1 MSPIYVPG
9 KVVLRKDYIPLDASY
24 NNVTLLLHG
33 NGPNGSTVF
42 TDNSPTPKTVTA
54 AGNAQ
59 ISTAQSKF
67 GGASIAFD
75 GTGDTLTVNSNLLD
89 GSTWTAEAWIRAA
102 SIGTNER
109 TIFSQYDSA
118 NANRTIFSITTT
130 GAIKIFNG
138 AQGTTASSATITA
151 NQWYHIAFVRSS
163 ATTVTAFL
171 DGIQVAQATNFA
183 GPTSITTMIG
193 GYFGFPDD
201 QWNGWID
208 DIRVTTVA
216 RYTANFTP
224 PTEPFPDR
232 TDG

>member
-1 MSPIYVPG
+1 MLINSYAFAAAT
-9 KVVLRKDYIPLDASY
+9 ASDP
-24 NNVTLLLHG
+24 NFSNVSLLLHG
-33 NGPNGSTVF
+33 NGANGSTSII
-42 TDNSPTPKTVTA
+42 DSSPSPKTVTA
-54 AGNAQ
+54 VGNAQ

-89 GSTWTAEAWIRAA
+89 GSTWTAEAWIRPAP
-102 SIGTNER
+102 IGTNER
-109 TIFSQYDSA
+109 TIFSQYNSA

-130 GAIKIFNG
+130 GSIKLFNG
-138 AQGTTASSATITA
+138 AQGTTTSSATITA

-171 DGIQVAQATNFA
+171 DGIQVAQKTNFA
-183 GPTSITTMIG
+183 GPTSTTTMIG

-201 QWNGWID
+201 QWNGWMD

-224 PTEPFPDR
+224 PTGPFPDS
-232 TDG
+232 